1 MANFYVGQRVRILR
15 SPYWPELAGQT
26 GVIIEA
32 ADPRYSINGRGEW
45 IVKPDS
51 WPSIVDAESGYRFG
65 PSSDQIAPLTPPHE
79 AGQWSVIEAL
89 CPSLR
94 DMRELA

>member
-1 MANFYVGQRVRILR
+1 MANFYIRQRARVISADLDKVAVVGA
-15 SPYWPELAGQT
+15 ET
-26 GVIIEA
+26 
-32 ADPRYSINGRGEW
+32 
-45 IVKPDS
+45 
-51 WPSIVDAESGYRFG
+51 SIVGEGFYLGHPFWELDIPRPKGRRYKVWKINAAECL
-65 PSSDQIAPLTPPHE
+65 APIIPPHE

>member
-1 MANFYVGQRVRILR
+1 MAIFQPRQRVRILR
-15 SPYWPELAGQT
+15 SRGWPELAGQT

-32 ADPRYSINGRGEW
+32 ADPRYCIHGLGEW

-65 PSSDQIAPLTPPHE
+65 PTSDQIAPLTPPHE

-89 CPSLR
+89 MPSLR